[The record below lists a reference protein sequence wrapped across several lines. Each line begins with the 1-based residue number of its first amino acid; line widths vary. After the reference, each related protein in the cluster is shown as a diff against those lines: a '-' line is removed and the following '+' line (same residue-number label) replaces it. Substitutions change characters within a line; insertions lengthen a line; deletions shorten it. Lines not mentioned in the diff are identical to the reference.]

1 MKVMVIDCGFRA
13 VRDVLDDCILLP
25 NGRQTRAHLSRLI
38 GIRNGKS
45 ASRQEIKS

>member
-25 NGRQTRAHLSRLI
+25 DGRQTRGNLSRLI